1 MPSAPPSW
9 FVKIQI
15 LLSITD
21 MEPINPLGFPAPFAP
36 SLIWIFSVINK
47 CKFRCACILK
57 STFQQCYGILRVSLS
72 SKQIFFFNL
81 YLLYL
86 NHACLSN
93 ILFCMGSNY
102 DYFDFDLTLTWL
114 HADGVPRARACH
126 DSINDFAFQLEC
138 AVLLIERKYTIG
150 SCWSGSLV
158 FCWFLLISI
167 WWQRKLRFMQVS
179 VETWPSST
187 LQRDST
193 WLNLP
198 SGRSGSC
205 DFYVFGPL
213 RSWTRMTRTS
223 KLQVCCTQWDQ
234 NRSTSW
240 NTSLIMMV
248 RNLTK
253 WL

>member
-1 MPSAPPSW
+1 MAFIVMAKAINLPMVSPKPPVCTLVSERHLVQLCLTTPWPVSACW
-9 FVKIQI
+9 
-15 LLSITD
+15 LNSI
-21 MEPINPLGFPAPFAP
+21 
-36 SLIWIFSVINK
+36 
-47 CKFRCACILK
+47 
-57 STFQQCYGILRVSLS
+57 VSRP
-72 SKQIFFFNL
+72 KK
-81 YLLYL
+81 
-86 NHACLSN
+86 
-93 ILFCMGSNY
+93 M
-102 DYFDFDLTLTWL
+102 L
-114 HADGVPRARACH
+114 HADVVPWARACH
-126 DSINDFAFQLEC
+126 DSINDFAFELEC

-158 FCWFLLISI
+158 FCWFILISI

-193 WLNLP
+193 WLNLT

-240 NTSLIMMV
+240 NTSLMMTV